1 LQTALTHQLQCWT
14 LSLDDPVLCHAMDS
28 ENIMVWNV
36 RGLNSFFRTRMCV
49 YFIKKR
55 AVTYRQAKKH
65 LAQAQRK
72 KKKKKNEIR
81 ALN

>member
-1 LQTALTHQLQCWT
+1 M
-14 LSLDDPVLCHAMDS
+14 S
-28 ENIMVWNV
+28 
-36 RGLNSFFRTRMCV
+36 V